1 MSFFG
6 KIIGAGLGWA
16 VGGPIGMI
24 FGLAVGAMFDK
35 TKLSAEFQQDATAG
49 GAHAGNTQKSGGR
62 ARVRTTPSDFAK
74 SMLVLAAAVIKADGK
89 VKTSETNYVKAFFAQ
104 QFGQNMANEM
114 GLVLNEVLKQNIPV
128 KEVAQQVK
136 QFMDYSARLQLLH
149 FLFGISKADG
159 SVDLSEVNLIERIAY
174 DMGLST
180 PDFTS
185 IKAMF
190 WEDTAGHYKILKID
204 KTASD
209 DEVKKAYRKMALKYH
224 PDKVAHLGE
233 EFKQA
238 AEDKFLKVQQAYEKI
253 KSERGIR

>member
-6 KIIGAGLGWA
+6 KILGAGLGWA

-24 FGLAVGAMFDK
+24 FGLAVGAMLDK
-35 TKLSAEFQQDATAG
+35 TKVSAQWQEQNAPGGSAG
-49 GAHAGNTQKSGGR
+49 TG
-62 ARVRTTPSDFAK
+62 RVRTTPGDFAK
-74 SMLVLAAAVIKADGK
+74 SMLILAAAVVKADGK
-89 VKTSETNYVKAFFAQ
+89 VKTSELDYVRAFFAQ
-104 QFGQNMANEM
+104 QFGAAMAGEMSMVMNEM
-114 GLVLNEVLKQNIPV
+114 LKQNIPV
-128 KEVAQQVK
+128 KEVSSQIR
-136 QFMDYSARLQLLH
+136 QFMDYSSRLQLLH
-149 FLFGISKADG
+149 FLFGIAKADG
-159 SVDLSEVNLIERIAY
+159 NVDLTEVRMIEQIAY
-174 DMGLST
+174 DMGLNT
-180 PDFTS
+180 RDFAS

-190 WEDTAGHYKILKID
+190 WQDTAGHYKILELEKSA
-204 KTASD
+204 TD